1 MVVADA
7 RRPLAHRSAW
17 ANQAPKIS
25 RGNTGGRRL
34 FIRTSAFGK
43 EQPELALVDDWA
55 RECSQRAIAPYARHA
70 NLLPRPLCAAADCTV
85 LRRLDMPT
93 ASECRQHAKE
103 CLQLAS
109 TAVDFYVQAALTKL
123 AGDFQEMAAIRER
136 TKPADPR

>member
-1 MVVADA
+1 VADA
-7 RRPLAHRSAW
+7 RRPLARRSAW
-17 ANQAPKIS
+17 ANQAPKIT

-43 EQPELALVDDWA
+43 EQPELALVDAWA
-55 RECSQRAIAPYARHA
+55 RECSQRAIAPLTRDQRTCSTARFQR
-70 NLLPRPLCAAADCTV
+70 RPIYGPEG
-85 LRRLDMPT
+85 RFDMPT

-109 TAVDFYVQAALTKL
+109 TAVNFYVQAALTEL